1 MSNRPAKGVHY
12 LNMGPW
18 PGFIGLVFDDKAFQ
32 AEMKRL
38 DVRADVKMLLHE
50 RAGATL
56 HEFVSPKGDCV
67 WMLALGPVKGRTKEQ
82 IAGLVAHEAMHI
94 IQFMQAELAGGKSLG
109 DEAEAYLVQMIVQE
123 ALQILW
129 KSNKVRTRIPA
140 A

>member
-1 MSNRPAKGVHY
+1 MKDRPAKGVHY

-38 DVRADVKMLLHE
+38 DIPREVKMLGHS

-67 WMLALGPVKGRTKEQ
+67 WLLALGPTKGRTKEQ

-109 DEAEAYLVQMIVQE
+109 AEAEAYLMQMIVQE

-129 KSNKVRTRIPA
+129 KSNKVRREVPTA
-140 A
+140 